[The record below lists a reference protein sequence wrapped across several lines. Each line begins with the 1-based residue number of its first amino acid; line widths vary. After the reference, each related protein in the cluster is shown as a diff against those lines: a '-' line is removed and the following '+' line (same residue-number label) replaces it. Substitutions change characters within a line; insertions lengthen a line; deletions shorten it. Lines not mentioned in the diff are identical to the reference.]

1 MRKVLLVFGLLII
14 LAACASRPAP
24 DPLRP
29 PPPELP
35 YRTWEI
41 GLLAPNYMEVWVES
55 VDVLDQR
62 GLAYYRVHG
71 GVSAIQNPPDNRG
84 HPKGWPTRPG
94 GGATRPMTGI
104 DLPEIVFVR
113 WQSLAEPQTYRVRI
127 DIPAWVRNEMTKPQA
142 AYCAWRDAHETQ
154 YRRVITVGLAPG
166 GIAKAWIIGGCLEPM
181 EVGRFEGEI
190 SPEGPSEGLT
200 NGRYALPLAPAAQQ
214 YIDDHGIPFDS
225 W

>member
-1 MRKVLLVFGLLII
+1 MRKVLLVFGLLIT

-62 GLAYYRVHG
+62 GLAYFRVHG
-71 GVSAIQNPPDNRG
+71 GVSAIQNPPNNRG
-84 HPKGWPTRPG
+84 NPRGWPARPG
-94 GGATRPMTGI
+94 AGATRPMTGI

-113 WQSLAEPQTYRVRI
+113 WQSLAEPQTYRVA
-127 DIPAWVRNEMTKPQA
+127 IPISEKYREEMLTPYSAFCRFDGKHIQDF
-142 AYCAWRDAHETQ
+142 RKI
-154 YRRVITVGLAPG
+154 ITIGLAPG
-166 GIAKAWIIGGCLEPM
+166 GIAKAWLSGDCLEPL
-181 EVGRFEGEI
+181 EIGRFEGTI

-200 NGRYALPLAPAAQQ
+200 NGRYALPLAPAAQE
-214 YIDDHGIPFDS
+214 YIDTHGIPSGS